1 MFLFT
6 EFLSYLK
13 LLLLFYTY
21 LFYKQIYIFLQTT
34 RMYRFSSKTKAADR
48 VNIRVNA
55 IS

>member
-13 LLLLFYTY
+13 LLFLFYTY
-21 LFYKQIYIFLQTT
+21 LFYKQIYISLQTT
-34 RMYRFSSKTKAADR
+34 RMYSFLTKTKAADR